1 MLFKKPLPLNMLVR
15 MQPISVIVNKT
26 AGIFANTSGNRGCID
41 YRSCNHHSNLEKKRT
56 FCMLHC
62 CSANKNINYE
72 FNQSSLSCHDANI
85 MCQLDTAR
93 SILSHDM
100 NAEALH

>member
-1 MLFKKPLPLNMLVR
+1 
-15 MQPISVIVNKT
+15 
-26 AGIFANTSGNRGCID
+26 
-41 YRSCNHHSNLEKKRT
+41 
-56 FCMLHC
+56 MLHC

-72 FNQSSLSCHDANI
+72 FNQSSLSRHDANV